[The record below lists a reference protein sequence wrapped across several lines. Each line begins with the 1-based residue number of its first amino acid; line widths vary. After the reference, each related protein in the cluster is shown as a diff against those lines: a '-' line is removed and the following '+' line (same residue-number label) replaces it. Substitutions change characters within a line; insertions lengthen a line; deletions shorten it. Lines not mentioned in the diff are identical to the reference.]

1 VARTIPRS
9 DRRSLAGP
17 PAFMLA
23 ALMAGGLVG
32 CSNGAGEAGA
42 ETSNSATAPAAST
55 SPRPTGSTTAKPSR
69 GPTSIAEAVETP
81 VPGATPLTASTGLR
95 KTVEYD
101 DTITVKLTK
110 IEGYEVKEEG
120 PGIVKG
126 QRITIFTLTLT
137 NGSSKPLDLNNVKVT
152 ATYGDQER
160 QAEPSYFGNLNDFFG
175 TVKPSDSRSAAYG
188 FVLPESGYDDLAL
201 RVKFDNE
208 HSTAVFV
215 GSLQ

>member
-1 VARTIPRS
+1 VAITILRS
-9 DRRSLAGP
+9 NLRLLAGL
-17 PAFMLA
+17 PALLLA
-23 ALMAGGLVG
+23 ALMAGALVA

-42 ETSNSATAPAAST
+42 APSNSATTAGPST
-55 SPRPTGSTTAKPSR
+55 SQRPTGSATAQPSR

-95 KTVEYD
+95 KTVEYND
-101 DTITVKLTK
+101 QITVKLTK
-110 IEGYEVKEEG
+110 VEGYEVKEEG
-120 PGIVKG
+120 PGIIKG
-126 QRITIFTLTLT
+126 QQITIFTLTFT
-137 NGSSKPLDLNNVKVT
+137 NGSTKLLDLNNVKVT
-152 ATYGDQER
+152 ATYGGQER

-175 TVKPSDSRSAAYG
+175 TVKPGDSRSAAYG

-201 RVKFDNE
+201 RVKFDDE

>member
-17 PAFMLA
+17 PAFFLA

-32 CSNGAGEAGA
+32 CSNGAGDAGA
-42 ETSNSATAPAAST
+42 ETSNSATTAAPST
-55 SPRPTGSTTAKPSR
+55 SQRPTGSATPQPSR

-81 VPGATPLTASTGLR
+81 VPGATALTASTGLR
-95 KTVEYD
+95 KAVEYD
-101 DTITVKLTK
+101 DRITVKLAK
-110 IEGYEVKEEG
+110 IQGYEVKEEG
-120 PGIVKG
+120 PGIIKG
-126 QRITIFTLTLT
+126 QQITIFTLTFT
-137 NGSSKPLDLNNVKVT
+137 NGSTKPLDLNNVKVT